1 MNTTRIARETLT
13 EVQYA
18 LQTSVEP
25 QVDVYFYPSTLDLQS
40 ALQLAGYHWV
50 ASAAYP
56 ELGVIFLTVTDGNQA
71 LSQIQRNMPHE
82 LTHKILYDIYGSEGY
97 KNIPTWLVEG
107 LATYFEP
114 TPDPAF
120 ALALKEANSNG
131 TLLRFES
138 LCHSFPED
146 QHLTLLSYA
155 ESASITNYI
164 QKNYGWSSI
173 RILLQRY
180 AEDGIECEA
189 GIEDVLGL
197 PGIEIERAWRVWIE
211 TQSQTGQNSVNPN
224 ASIFTPSPELKA
236 AISIFIND
244 AARWL
249 ILFGF
254 LIFPFIAFGIQYFV
268 KHYRETISSEK

>member
-1 MNTTRIARETLT
+1 
-13 EVQYA
+13 
-18 LQTSVEP
+18 
-25 QVDVYFYPSTLDLQS
+25 
-40 ALQLAGYHWV
+40 
-50 ASAAYP
+50 
-56 ELGVIFLTVTDGNQA
+56 
-71 LSQIQRNMPHE
+71 MPHE

-197 PGIEIERAWRVWIE
+197 PGIEIRTRMEGLDRNAIPNWSELCEPKCIHIHTLSRIE
-211 TQSQTGQNSVNPN
+211 SCHIHLHQ
-224 ASIFTPSPELKA
+224 
-236 AISIFIND
+236 
-244 AARWL
+244 
-249 ILFGF
+249 
-254 LIFPFIAFGIQYFV
+254 
-268 KHYRETISSEK
+268 